1 LRERCQQA
9 RSALASIPL
18 DDEALAQIT
27 ERCFAAGVDGLRADL
42 VWLRAARAHAAWRGA
57 GAITVEDIDAVAEFA
72 LRHRRRELP
81 APAPQPSQAPQ
92 TSTPQ
97 QDNPSEGQGQW
108 GEMPAQALPVGARRE
123 VPSWPKK
130 P

>member
-1 LRERCQQA
+1 LP
-9 RSALASIPL
+9 SIEL
-18 DDEALAQIT
+18 DDQALAQIT

-42 VWLRAARAHAAWRGA
+42 VWLRAARAHAAWRGD
-57 GAITVEDIDAVAEFA
+57 GRITEADIDAVAEFA

-81 APAPQPSQAPQ
+81 PTSAPQPPSAQSPSSSDPQ
-92 TSTPQ
+92 
-97 QDNPSEGQGQW
+97 PSPGQGQW
-108 GEMPAQALPVGARRE
+108 GELPAQAQPMGARRE

>member
-1 LRERCQQA
+1 
-9 RSALASIPL
+9 LASIPL

-72 LRHRRRELP
+72 LRHRRRERP